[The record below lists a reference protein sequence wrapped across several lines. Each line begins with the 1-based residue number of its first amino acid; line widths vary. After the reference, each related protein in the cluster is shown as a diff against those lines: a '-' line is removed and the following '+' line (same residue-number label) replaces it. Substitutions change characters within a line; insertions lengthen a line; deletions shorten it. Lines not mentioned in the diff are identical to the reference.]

1 MCANAPEHHA
11 VTYDDLI
18 RIGHG
23 VYMLKSSTYL
33 DNMQIPSFTEVEKRY
48 MAFQQR
54 EKRDAMYK
62 TATFLVK
69 HFWGKPS
76 EMADSLGVL
85 LLTWNQ
91 AVYRYGLFDFDK
103 LEKCITS
110 NQDLLD
116 RYRERNILN
125 YLPSDEQ
132 SVKHLFQQFLVA
144 LEICEGNKAGT
155 KSPVA
160 VSKALHLLSPA
171 FFPLWDGQ
179 IAHAYDC
186 YYSYNP
192 QEKYM
197 QFFRQMKNI
206 AENLQHNISPPIG
219 KTLLKLIDEYN
230 YARYTKRWV

>member
-1 MCANAPEHHA
+1 
-11 VTYDDLI
+11 
-18 RIGHG
+18 
-23 VYMLKSSTYL
+23 MLKSSTYL
-33 DNMQIPSFTEVEKRY
+33 DNMQIPSFTEVEKGY

-91 AVYRYGLFDFDK
+91 AFYRYGLFDFDK